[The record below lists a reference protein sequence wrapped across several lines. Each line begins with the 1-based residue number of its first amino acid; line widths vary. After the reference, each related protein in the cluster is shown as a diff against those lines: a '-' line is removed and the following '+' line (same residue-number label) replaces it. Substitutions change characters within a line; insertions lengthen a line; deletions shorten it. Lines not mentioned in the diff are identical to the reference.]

1 LYVALIFIKSSN
13 DFNLEIYYLT
23 NSFEFLIILSNRKS
37 KGKKMKNL
45 ISKKFG
51 KSKSDFKKLAKTNF
65 QIFWRLEYKV

>member
-1 LYVALIFIKSSN
+1 VLIFIKSSN